1 MPEKKLYALISTEK
15 GDMKVELYA
24 DETPGTV
31 ANFVEL
37 SQHGFYDGLTFHRI
51 IAGFMIQGGDPEGTG
66 MGGAPEKIEGEFAA
80 NGVQNDLKHT
90 RGVISNVSPAIRMAL
105 DLLSKQK
112 ELYKNNKISYFQPW
126 LVLFTDGLPTDDVSV
141 IKRELM
147 QMQDDDKLS
156 VYTMALSDD
165 PELLNALRGFSKKQ
179 PIRCADPKDIQRF
192 FEFLAKSVSVV
203 AAGGEPQDIF

>member
-1 MPEKKLYALISTEK
+1 MEVVIDDGGIKTGKKVFVDQREYEIVEGGTTLMDKIHEGLKNFYDAILDDDMACDSCESAIVTFNDKAKLYEGFSSVEEKSVPNFSSLI
-15 GDMKVELYA
+15 
-24 DETPGTV
+24 
-31 ANFVEL
+31 
-37 SQHGFYDGLTFHRI
+37 
-51 IAGFMIQGGDPEGTG
+51 GGNT
-66 MGGAPEKIEGEFAA
+66 
-80 NGVQNDLKHT
+80 
-90 RGVISNVSPAIRMAL
+90 NVSPAIRMAL